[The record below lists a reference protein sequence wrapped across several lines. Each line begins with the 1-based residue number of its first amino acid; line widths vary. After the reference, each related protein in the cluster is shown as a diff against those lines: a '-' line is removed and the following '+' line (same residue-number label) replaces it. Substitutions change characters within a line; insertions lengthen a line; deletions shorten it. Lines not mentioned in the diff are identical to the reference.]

1 MKKQITV
8 ISASNANLFEKQAN
22 RALSRIEQ
30 PRLVFDKTKPYL
42 LYIVHDAEAPIN
54 EGKQSNDR
62 NI

>member
-8 ISASNANLFEKQAN
+8 ISAANANLFEKQAN

-42 LYIVHDAEAPIN
+42 LYIVN